1 MPPRIFISYRRD
13 DAAGDAGRL
22 ADHLNRRFGKNQVFL
37 DIDTIDPGTDFVRVL
52 HTSLQETAAVLVV
65 IGPRWTSAVAANGTR
80 RLDDAN
86 DFVRLEV
93 EKSLERN
100 IPVVPVLVQGASM
113 PRAEDLPL
121 PLASLANRQAAT
133 LDHAEFHDDA
143 ERLCKR
149 LATMLGVDASTSTT
163 LQVDASTST
172 TLQVDAS
179 TSTMSGVGAPPPGL
193 QLRRWWPA
201 AVLVGVLVLGLVGY
215 VALPPPRDPAIYDA
229 STNGRN
235 GAVDVSDK
243 TVDGGNQTARAEE
256 LLATAVA
263 QRERNQFAEAL
274 STLTRARELA
284 PTSASVR
291 QAQDDVAM
299 EWIREGRVENG
310 KGSFGEAIAPALA
323 VVDAS
328 LPSATG
334 ARRADLLAHTGWATF
349 LLWRDGDR
357 RLNPAEKYREVL
369 SLDPGNP
376 YANAM
381 LAHWML
387 FQDHDKV
394 PDAKKLFDTAI
405 QSGRALDAVRV
416 LQWAAYSNS
425 DTNAAN
431 AERVRLA
438 DAMRRGNERLTARQ
452 AQALWGPYYFATP
465 PTREQDR
472 QVLLDALPPD
482 DHISTLGWSFE
493 EYAAKDEFRRRT
505 IRYYVALLQEKAGRT
520 DQAVTELRALNDEL
534 AAAGLTGSLRQAV
547 AATLKRLQPGRGG
560 RAQRPL

>member
-1 MPPRIFISYRRD
+1 
-13 DAAGDAGRL
+13 
-22 ADHLNRRFGKNQVFL
+22 
-37 DIDTIDPGTDFVRVL
+37 
-52 HTSLQETAAVLVV
+52 LQETAAVLVV
-65 IGPRWTSAVAANGTR
+65 IGPRWTSALAANGTR

-93 EKSLERN
+93 ETSLERN

-113 PRAEDLPL
+113 PRAEDLPA
-121 PLASLANRQAAT
+121 PLTSLATRQAAT

-143 ERLCKR
+143 ERLCER
-149 LATMLGVDASTSTT
+149 LATMIGVETPT
-163 LQVDASTST
+163 
-172 TLQVDAS
+172 
-179 TSTMSGVGAPPPGL
+179 PGPR
-193 QLRRWWPA
+193 LRRWWPA
-201 AVLVGVLVLGLVGY
+201 AAVVGTVALGLIGY
-215 VALPPPRDPAIYDA
+215 AALRTPTTESTINDT
-229 STNGRN
+229 STNGQKS
-235 GAVDVSDK
+235 AVPVSD
-243 TVDGGNQTARAEE
+243 TTTPVDGGSQAARAEE
-256 LLATAVA
+256 LLATASA

-274 STLTRARELA
+274 ATLTRARELA
-284 PTSASVR
+284 PTSAAVR
-291 QAQDDVAM
+291 EAQDDVAM
-299 EWIREGRVENG
+299 EWIREGRVEDG
-310 KGSFGEAIAPALA
+310 KGSFGQAIAPALA

-357 RLNPAEKYREVL
+357 QLSPADKYREAL

-381 LAHWML
+381 LAHWIL

-394 PDAKKLFDTAI
+394 ADAKKLFDTAL
-405 QSGRALDAVRV
+405 QSGRALDAVRI
-416 LQWAAYSNS
+416 LQWAAYNNASSNE
-425 DTNAAN
+425 AN

-465 PTREQDR
+465 PAREQDR

-505 IRYYVALLQEKAGRT
+505 IRYYVALLHEKAGRM
-520 DQAVTELRALNDEL
+520 DQAVSELRALNDEL

-547 AATLKRLQPGRGG
+547 GATLKRLQPARTG
-560 RAQRPL
+560 RASRPL